1 MWEQIWNMNK
11 KFLITTAITLLI
23 ANTAFALPVNIEQK
37 TVNLKAESSI
47 VNLNMVIKDNFVKAK
62 YASAE
67 NRYTQGNIKAAH
79 DDFSDLVSKANHD
92 DYVFLAYAIK
102 MAEFGFFDLTEE
114 LIAKLDNN
122 LYTKNYVK
130 DLRKFYYPT
139 GMVKTD
145 DILYLSDAY
154 AGIVYNNL
162 AMETTSEL
170 LSSNRLAESDY
181 KNYLIALGYF
191 KSNDLDKALKYINY
205 AINENDINVNYKIL
219 KAKILAD
226 SDKPKQA
233 LKILNKIKNNE
244 FYTVDFQNKV
254 KAAEEY
260 VLYKI
265 AKDEP
270 LKDYHLAFYYN
281 LQEKNNLAM
290 KVLQSTVLQAKN
302 YSSQIFGLM
311 AKIYYENDELFKAQ
325 EFAQRAYKEN
335 SNNYMAAI
343 TLADTYYDDRKF
355 ETALKYY
362 KIAKKLSKEAAPS
375 VGMAKSYMEL
385 GQNKK
390 ATGIYNKLLKRSAAN
405 EDVLIAAMKVFP
417 QKIYEYL
424 PAVASID
431 ITNNDVWLSLA
442 NVAIKDKN
450 FKMAETYLNNAYY
463 IDENNFKY
471 YYYLSQ
477 LLQAQGEFEKS
488 NLSLV
493 KCYTLNSD
501 YEAGLRNSIPER
513 TYSRQSVYEK

>member
-1 MWEQIWNMNK
+1 M
-11 KFLITTAITLLI
+11 LLFSN
-23 ANTAFALPVNIEQK
+23 AALALPINVEQK
-37 TVNLKAESSI
+37 TINLKAESNV
-47 VNLNMVIKDNFVKAK
+47 VNLDMVIKDDFIKAK

-67 NRYTQGNIKAAH
+67 NRFTQGNIKAAH
-79 DDFSDLVSKANHD
+79 DDFADLVSRAAHD

-102 MAEFGFFDLTEE
+102 MAEFGFFDLTED
-114 LIAKLDNN
+114 LIARLDNN
-122 LYTKNYVK
+122 IYTKNYVK

-139 GMVKTD
+139 GMVKPE
-145 DILYLSDAY
+145 DILYLTDAY

-170 LSSNRLAESDY
+170 LNSNRLAESDY

-191 KSNDLDKALKYINY
+191 KSNDLEKALKYINY

-233 LKILNKIKNNE
+233 LRVLGKVKKTE
-244 FYTVDFQNKV
+244 FLTVDFQNKI

-260 VLYKI
+260 VLYKL

-270 LKDYHLAFYYN
+270 LKDYHLAYYYN
-281 LQEKNNLAM
+281 LQDKNTLAM
-290 KVLQSTVLQAKN
+290 KVLQSTILQAKG

-335 SNNYMAAI
+335 SKNYMAAI

-355 ETALKYY
+355 EEALKYY
-362 KIAKKLSKEAAPS
+362 KIAKKQSKDITPF
-375 VGMAKSYMEL
+375 VGMAKSYLEL
-385 GQNKK
+385 GQIKK
-390 ATGIYNKLLKRSAAN
+390 TENIYNKLLKHSNNN
-405 EDVLIAAMKVFP
+405 EDVIINALRVFP
-417 QKIYEYL
+417 QKVYEYL
-424 PAVASID
+424 PVVASVD
-431 ITNNDVWLSLA
+431 IMNNDVWLTLT

-450 FKMAETYLNNAYY
+450 YKMAETYLNNSYY
-463 IDENNFKY
+463 IDGNNFKY

-477 LLQAQGEFEKS
+477 LLQAEGELEKS

-493 KCYTLNSD
+493 RCSTLNSA
-501 YEAGLRNSIPER
+501 YEHDINNNVTRK
-513 TYSRQSVYEK
+513 TYPRQSVYEK